1 MRSGTNTTVRWL
13 ASVVVVAA
21 MASACAGTAG
31 TSGSSSVGS
40 TVPPAVPVT
49 GGALSVGIVGSPD
62 GFSPSNNRFSTATTM
77 VAKAIYDPL
86 VTVGAD
92 GLPQPYLAESFTP
105 NDDFTIWTIKLRPGI
120 TFHDGSPL
128 DANALKLNLEALPKG
143 LVSGPASGEIAS
155 AEVVDPLTVALRL
168 RQPNAHVPLNFT
180 GQPGFVVAPAQIA
193 ANDPN
198 ILIGTGPFKFKDQV
212 RDSVIDVVRNDS
224 YWRKD
229 AQGHQLPYL
238 ESIAFKEIPDGAS
251 RSNALQAGDIDVAQT
266 SSPNTLAAA
275 SDGSLPAGEQS
286 DLGTPSVDK
295 QTLVL
300 NNLAG
305 AFTDPQLR
313 IAANQA
319 INRQDLIDTL
329 LKPDLYK
336 PALGPMSDGSPW
348 GNPKMPGYDPDSAK
362 RLVTAAGGG
371 QPVTAKMT
379 IVGGDAEV
387 AALAQF
393 LQQQLNAVGFDIKID
408 AVELG
413 TFSLGL
419 VTAKSDMY
427 LIPLWTDVDPDADQP
442 FLVSS
447 NAPDPG
453 TIGLNFARW
462 RNAQVDEAMNSAR
475 RSPDDSYRKTQYQIV
490 WNEMAKDA
498 PYVFLY
504 QNVWGILWQPR
515 VYNIGHMTTPDGAAL
530 PTSVLG
536 STFFTNVWI
545 QGP

>member
-1 MRSGTNTTVRWL
+1 MGRGSRRTLRWF
-13 ASVVVVAA
+13 SVVVPLLVAV
-21 MASACAGTAG
+21 SACSG
-31 TSGSSSVGS
+31 TSATSDSVPVGS
-40 TVPPAVPVT
+40 TVPPALPVT
-49 GGALSVGIVGSPD
+49 GGALSVGIIGSPD
-62 GFSPSNNRFSTATTM
+62 GFSPSNNRFSSATTM

-92 GLPQPYLAESFTP
+92 GLPQPYLAESMTP
-105 NDDFTIWTIKLRPGI
+105 NSDFTVWTIKVRPGI

-143 LVSGPASGEIAS
+143 LVSGPAAREIVS
-155 AEVVDPLTVALRL
+155 ADVVDPLTVALHL
-168 RQPNAHVPLNFT
+168 RGPNAHVPLNFT
-180 GQPGFVVAPAQIA
+180 GQPGFIVAPAQIA

-198 ILIGTGPFKFKDQV
+198 VLIGTGPFKFQDQV

-229 AQGHQLPYL
+229 AQGNQLPYL
-238 ESIAFKEIPDGAS
+238 ASIAFKEIPDGAS
-251 RSNALQAGDIDVAQT
+251 RSSALQAGDIDVSQT
-266 SSPNTLAAA
+266 SSPNTVAAA
-275 SDGSLPAGEQS
+275 SEGSLPGGEQS
-286 DLGTPSVDK
+286 DLGTSSVDK

-313 IAANQA
+313 IAANEA
-319 INRQDLIDTL
+319 INRQDLINTL

-348 GNPKMPGYDPDSAK
+348 GNPKMPGYDPDGAK
-362 RLVTAAGGG
+362 QLVAAAGGG
-371 QPVTAKMT
+371 QPVTATLT
-379 IVGGDAEV
+379 IVGGDAEG

-413 TFSLGL
+413 TFSAGL
-419 VTAKSDMY
+419 VTAKADMY

-442 FLVSS
+442 FFVST

-453 TIGLNFARW
+453 AIGLNFARW
-462 RNAQVDEAMNSAR
+462 RNAKVDDAMNGAR
-475 RSPDDSYRKTQYQIV
+475 RSPDESFRKQQYQIV
-490 WNEMAKDA
+490 WDEMAKDA

-504 QNVWGILWQPR
+504 QNVWGMLWQPR
-515 VYNIGHMTTPDGAAL
+515 VYNIGHMTTPDGVAM

-536 STFFTNVWI
+536 STFLTNVWI
-545 QGP
+545 QAP